1 MFLFKKNDSIGKYVV
16 VFPHKEGNYAQTY
29 RVKDENGKVK
39 FLKLIFMEKLDV
51 YQYDK
56 DGQVIEVELASSLN
70 HMNLCSFVDSGKLER
85 DGHQLLYV
93 VTEYVRGENLND
105 RLYRSG
111 TLSPMEIRQVMSAL
125 LSAIT
130 FIHTLDRPVIHNEI
144 TVENIMLD
152 TVGNLNNLKLIDFGA
167 ARYADLKPDT
177 NSWHGQNLYYVASE
191 RFFGDGSVRSD
202 LFSVGVV
209 LYKLIF
215 GIMPWEVNLAGL
227 TLQEQVQAIVEK
239 RNEPLA
245 MPNIQIMEMDN
256 DLLKVMVK
264 ALAPNPNQRFAS
276 AKDFLDAI
284 EGKIEIGT
292 PPIPITPVNKAKE
305 KSEIQPKHGN
315 GFADVAGMSEIKSI
329 MQKKIINILKNPQK
343 AERLRIQIPNGMLL
357 YGPPGCGKSFIA
369 EKFAEE
375 AGYNYVL
382 IKSSD
387 LASIY
392 VHGSQEKIGALFE
405 DARKNA
411 PTILNFDEFE
421 ALVPNRSNINNAS
434 ESGEVNEF
442 LSQLNNCGRDRIFVI
457 ATSNR
462 PDLIDPAVLRKG
474 RMDMVI
480 YIPVPNKDA
489 RKGIFEIQMKD
500 RPTSGEIDY
509 DHLSA
514 MTENYVASDIAYI
527 VNDAAIRAF
536 EDDANI
542 TQALLED
549 VINENNPSISREVLD
564 QYVRMRDKI
573 EKCQEEK
580 PTIGFVI
587 SDASKKTNSTN

>member
-16 VFPHKEGNYAQTY
+16 VFPHKEGSYAQTY
-29 RVKDENGKVK
+29 RVKDEFSKVK
-39 FLKLIFMEKLDV
+39 FLKLIFMEELEV

-93 VTEYVRGENLND
+93 VTEYVKGENLND
-105 RLYRSG
+105 RLYRGGS
-111 TLSPMEIRQVMSAL
+111 LSPMEIRQVMSAL
-125 LSAIT
+125 LSAINY
-130 FIHTLDRPVIHNEI
+130 IHTLDRPVIHNEI

-177 NSWHGQNLYYVASE
+177 KSWHGQNLYYVASE
-191 RFFGDGSVRSD
+191 RFFGDGSTRSD

-215 GIMPWEVNLAGL
+215 GIMPWDTHIAGM
-227 TLQEQVQAIVEK
+227 TLQEQVEAIVEK
-239 RNEPLA
+239 RNGPLA
-245 MPNIQIMEMDN
+245 LPNIQILEMDN

-264 ALAPNPNQRFAS
+264 ALAPDPNQRFAS
-276 AKDFLDAI
+276 AQEFLDAI
-284 EGKIEIGT
+284 ERRIDIDT
-292 PPIPITPVNKAKE
+292 PPISMTRINQTEE
-305 KSEIQPKHGN
+305 KSKLQPKQGN
-315 GFADVAGMSEIKSI
+315 GFADVAGMNEIKTI
-329 MQKKIINILKNPQK
+329 MQKKIINILKDPQK
-343 AERLRIQIPNGMLL
+343 AERFKIQIPNGMLL

-375 AGYNYVL
+375 AGYNYVF

-405 DARKNA
+405 EARKNA

-421 ALVPNRSNINNAS
+421 ALVPNRSKINNSS

-442 LSQLNNCGRDRIFVI
+442 LSQMNNCGKDRIFVI
-457 ATSNR
+457 ASSNR
-462 PDLIDPAVLRKG
+462 PDLIDPAILRKG
-474 RMDMVI
+474 RMDKVI
-480 YIPVPNKDA
+480 FIPVPDKEA
-489 RKGIFEIQMKD
+489 RQGIFKIHMKD
-500 RPTSGEIDY
+500 RPTSDDIDY
-509 DHLSA
+509 IRLAD
-514 MTENYVASDIAYI
+514 MTENFVASDIAYI
-527 VNDAAIRAF
+527 VNDAATRAF
-536 EDDANI
+536 EDDVDI
-542 TQALLED
+542 SQSLLEE
-549 VINENNPSISREVLD
+549 VIKENNPSVSSSDLKSYE
-564 QYVRMRDKI
+564 QMRKKM
-573 EKCQEEK
+573 ESSGVEPERRR
-580 PTIGFVI
+580 IGFVQ
-587 SDASKKTNSTN
+587 

>member
-1 MFLFKKNDSIGKYVV
+1 
-16 VFPHKEGNYAQTY
+16 
-29 RVKDENGKVK
+29 
-39 FLKLIFMEKLDV
+39 MEELEV

-85 DGHQLLYV
+85 DGHQLLYI
-93 VTEYVRGENLND
+93 VTEYVKGENLND
-105 RLYRSG
+105 RLYRGGS
-111 TLSPMEIRQVMSAL
+111 LSPMEIRQVMSAL
-125 LSAIT
+125 LSAIN

-177 NSWHGQNLYYVASE
+177 KSWHGQNLYYVASE
-191 RFFGDGSVRSD
+191 RFFGDGSTRSD
-202 LFSVGVV
+202 LFSAGVV

-215 GIMPWEVNLAGL
+215 GIMPWETNIAGM

-239 RNEPLA
+239 RNGPLA
-245 MPNIQIMEMDN
+245 LPNIQILEMDN

-264 ALAPNPNQRFAS
+264 ALAPDPNQRFAT
-276 AKDFLDAI
+276 AQEFLDAI
-284 EGKIEIGT
+284 ERKIEIDA
-292 PPIPITPVNKAKE
+292 PPISMTRVNQTEE
-305 KSEIQPKHGN
+305 KSKMQPKQGN

-329 MQKKIINILKNPQK
+329 MQKKIINILKDPQK
-343 AERLRIQIPNGMLL
+343 AERFKIQIPNGMLL

-375 AGYNYVL
+375 AGYNYVF

-405 DARKNA
+405 EARKNA

-421 ALVPNRSNINNAS
+421 ALVPNRSKINNSS

-442 LSQLNNCGRDRIFVI
+442 LSQMNNCGKDRIFII
-457 ATSNR
+457 ASSNR
-462 PDLIDPAVLRKG
+462 PDLIDPAILRKG
-474 RMDMVI
+474 RMDKVI
-480 YIPVPNKDA
+480 FIPVPDKEA
-489 RKGIFEIQMKD
+489 RQGIFEIHMKD
-500 RPTSGEIDY
+500 RPASSDIDY
-509 DHLSA
+509 ARLA
-514 MTENYVASDIAYI
+514 ELTENFVASDIAYI
-527 VNDAAIRAF
+527 VNDAATRAF
-536 EDDANI
+536 EDDVDI
-542 TQALLED
+542 TQSLLEE
-549 VINENNPSISREVLD
+549 VIKENNPSVSPSELKS
-564 QYVRMRDKI
+564 YEEMRK
-573 EKCQEEK
+573 KMEEPGVK
-580 PTIGFVI
+580 EERRRIGFVQ
-587 SDASKKTNSTN
+587 N

>member
-1 MFLFKKNDSIGKYVV
+1 MFLFKKNDNIGKYVV
-16 VFPHKEGNYAQTY
+16 VFPHKEGRYAQTY

-39 FLKLIFMEKLDV
+39 FLKLIFMEELEV

-93 VTEYVRGENLND
+93 VTEYVKGENLND
-105 RLYRSG
+105 RLYRGG

-125 LSAIT
+125 LSAIN
-130 FIHTLDRPVIHNEI
+130 FIHTLERPVIHNEI

-177 NSWHGQNLYYVASE
+177 KSWHGQNLYYVAFE

-202 LFSVGVV
+202 LFSAGVV

-215 GIMPWEVNLAGL
+215 GIMPWETNLAGL

-239 RNEPLA
+239 RNGPLSL
-245 MPNIQIMEMDN
+245 PNIQIMEMDN

-264 ALAPNPNQRFAS
+264 ALAPDPNQRFAS
-276 AKDFLDAI
+276 AKEFLDAI
-284 EGKIEIGT
+284 ERKIEIDA
-292 PPIPITPVNKAKE
+292 PPISMTRVNQTEE
-305 KSEIQPKHGN
+305 KSKIQPKHGN
-315 GFADVAGMSEIKSI
+315 GFADVAGMNEIKSI
-329 MQKKIINILKNPQK
+329 MQKKIINILKDPQK
-343 AERLRIQIPNGMLL
+343 AERFKIQIPNGMLL

-375 AGYNYVL
+375 AGYNYVFV
-382 IKSSD
+382 KSSD

-392 VHGSQEKIGALFE
+392 VHGSQEKIGALFDE
-405 DARKNA
+405 ARKNA

-421 ALVPNRSNINNAS
+421 ALVPNRSKINNSS

-442 LSQLNNCGRDRIFVI
+442 LSQMNNCGKDRIFVI
-457 ATSNR
+457 ASSNR
-462 PDLIDPAVLRKG
+462 PDLIDSAILRKG
-474 RMDMVI
+474 RMDKVI
-480 YIPVPNKDA
+480 FIPVPDKEA
-489 RKGIFEIQMKD
+489 RQGIFKIHMKD
-500 RPTSGEIDY
+500 RPASDDIDY
-509 DHLSA
+509 ARLA
-514 MTENYVASDIAYI
+514 EMTENFVASDIAYI
-527 VNDAAIRAF
+527 VNDAATRAF
-536 EDDANI
+536 EDDVDI
-542 TQALLED
+542 TQSLLEE
-549 VINENNPSISREVLD
+549 VIKENNPSVSSSDLQSYE
-564 QYVRMRDKI
+564 QMRKKM
-573 EKCQEEK
+573 ESSGVEPERRR
-580 PTIGFVI
+580 IGFVQ
-587 SDASKKTNSTN
+587 

>member
-16 VFPHKEGNYAQTY
+16 VFPHKEGSYAQTY
-29 RVKDENGKVK
+29 RVKDEYGKVK
-39 FLKLIFMEKLDV
+39 FLKLIFMEELEV

-85 DGHQLLYV
+85 DGHQLLYI
-93 VTEYVRGENLND
+93 VTEYVKGENLND
-105 RLYRSG
+105 RLYRGGS
-111 TLSPMEIRQVMSAL
+111 LSPMEIRQVMSAL
-125 LSAIT
+125 LSAIN

-177 NSWHGQNLYYVASE
+177 KSWHGQNLYYVASE
-191 RFFGDGSVRSD
+191 RFFGDGSTRSD
-202 LFSVGVV
+202 LFSAGVV

-215 GIMPWEVNLAGL
+215 GIMPWETNIAGM

-239 RNEPLA
+239 RNGPLA
-245 MPNIQIMEMDN
+245 LPNIQILEMDN
-256 DLLKVMVK
+256 ELLKVMVK
-264 ALAPNPNQRFAS
+264 ALAPDPNQRFAT
-276 AKDFLDAI
+276 AQEFLDAI
-284 EGKIEIGT
+284 ERKIEIDA
-292 PPIPITPVNKAKE
+292 PPISMTRVNQTEE
-305 KSEIQPKHGN
+305 KSKMQPKQGN

-329 MQKKIINILKNPQK
+329 MQKKIINILKDPQK
-343 AERLRIQIPNGMLL
+343 AERFKIQIPNGMLL

-375 AGYNYVL
+375 AGYNYVF

-405 DARKNA
+405 EARKNA

-421 ALVPNRSNINNAS
+421 ALVPNRSKINNSS

-442 LSQLNNCGRDRIFVI
+442 LSQMNNCGKDRIFII
-457 ATSNR
+457 ASSNR
-462 PDLIDPAVLRKG
+462 PDLIDPAILRKG
-474 RMDMVI
+474 RMDKVI
-480 YIPVPNKDA
+480 FIPVPDKEA
-489 RKGIFEIQMKD
+489 RQGIFEIHMKD
-500 RPTSGEIDY
+500 RPASSDIDY
-509 DHLSA
+509 ARLA
-514 MTENYVASDIAYI
+514 ELTENFVASDIAYI
-527 VNDAAIRAF
+527 VNDAATRAF
-536 EDDANI
+536 EDDVDI
-542 TQALLED
+542 TQSLLEE
-549 VINENNPSISREVLD
+549 VIKENNPSVSPSELKS
-564 QYVRMRDKI
+564 YEEMRK
-573 EKCQEEK
+573 KMEEPGVK
-580 PTIGFVI
+580 EERRRIGFVQ
-587 SDASKKTNSTN
+587 N